1 VYVWEC
7 HFFSFSIVAFK
18 FWSRVVEDNTEV
30 GVVQD
35 GSESR
40 VGYLARVII
49 PLAIICLLWF

>member
-1 VYVWEC
+1 VWEC